1 MIKNIKLIIKKKYKT
16 NKIYFN
22 NEEYNDFYKEFK
34 YTYKPIIFINFSYI
48 YKYLLELLRK
58 YKFLLIFLLLY
69 LYNYT

>member
-34 YTYKPIIFINFSYI
+34 YINKRVINFSYI

-58 YKFLLIFLLLY
+58 YKFLLIFIIIIFI
-69 LYNYT
+69 